1 MKLQLTIITLALI
14 SVALPFANAQ
24 TDEIDVGFIWDD
36 KDCIE
41 SHVVT
46 TEGTF
51 KKLDC
56 SWLQAIT
63 PITEDDQPEMDE
75 PDAPLS
81 TPMPGEDQGIPT
93 VIKETP
99 QTPAEREI
107 EKLTKKLEKNGEL
120 PSHEDQLLMALLS
133 LQKECEIG
141 TEEGAPIQ
149 NYELFTIATFEPY
162 THTDLGTQY
171 LLNQIERAIQT
182 CKAQDTMKHKILGAQ
197 YLNMPGKDDVKAPHV
212 FRSDFEGLIWDELE
226 GLDNPTYA
234 HQEKHMTGF
243 NFDKST
249 QFAETYQ
256 CSLAGIARGLCVG
269 GASDP
274 ITPKPTISSEG
285 KAMLDAKDKYL
296 ETGEAILKE
305 HMKQLETPEEYAI
318 QQYMRAY
325 GLTSDDLRALADK
338 IESQQ

>member
-1 MKLQLTIITLALI
+1 MWFEMKLQLTIIALALI
-14 SVALPFANAQ
+14 SIAMPPIYASHPVPF
-24 TDEIDVGFIWDD
+24 DDWIDHNCLLREDGVFECQWTPG
-36 KDCIE
+36 
-41 SHVVT
+41 SAT
-46 TEGTF
+46 SLTE
-51 KKLDC
+51 K
-56 SWLQAIT
+56 
-63 PITEDDQPEMDE
+63 DQPKTDE
-75 PDAPLS
+75 PDTQTA
-81 TPMPGEDQGIPT
+81 PMPEEDQGIPT
-93 VIKETP
+93 VIKDIP

-107 EKLTKKLEKNGEL
+107 EKLTKKLEKDGEL
-120 PSHEDQLLMALLS
+120 PSHESQLLSALLS

-197 YLNMPGKDDVKAPHV
+197 YLHMPGKDDVKAPHV

-256 CSLAGIARGLCVG
+256 CSLEGIARGLCVG
-269 GASDP
+269 GASEP

-285 KAMLDAKDKYL
+285 KAMLKAKDL
-296 ETGEAILKE
+296 WTDTGEATLKK
-305 HMKQLETPEEYAI
+305 HMKQLEAPEEYAI

-325 GLTSDDLRALADK
+325 GLTPDDLRAIADK
-338 IESQQ
+338 IESEQ